1 MSIPATGPTSASE
14 WTTRIAKRENTTCCS
29 FNRSISSP
37 MHSVLVTDGTSCGVD
52 SFCQNNTCIEQPR
65 KSSCHSQKTCS
76 GNGVSDSM
84 IVLVVQAIL
93 LLDVHVDGRVLLS
106 STMER
111 RGLFDLWLSV
121 SRYQYIQS
129 IIALWNRLL
138 SRVLPLSLLHNERDS
153 RFRVTD
159 GICWRSND
167 DLSPR
172 DPMHDYF
179 LFIPVRHRSRWTADQ

>member
-76 GNGVSDSM
+76 GNGVSDPM

-93 LLDVHVDGRVLLS
+93 LLDVHVDGRVLLP

-138 SRVLPLSLLHNERDS
+138 SRVLPLSLSYIMNAILGS
-153 RFRVTD
+153 VSPTAFAGVATMTFLLVILCMIISCLFR
-159 GICWRSND
+159 
-167 DLSPR
+167 
-172 DPMHDYF
+172 
-179 LFIPVRHRSRWTADQ
+179 